1 MIIAVVTGCF
11 FFIAHSM
18 ETIGYLYRILGKWNL
33 RPTLGY
39 SFHVRTATLGRSFI
53 LLGLPLLGYIGDR
66 YKKVGL
72 IVTGYQ
78 SFCVIYLLFIVFLV
92 LFKTKI
98 IQKLTTTNFS
108 ETYRIKPENN
118 LAIIVVSMFIFLLTF
133 SSVFLVNYYSLTA
146 PGYKGTILQSAGFLS
161 SIGTLANVFYL
172 DKILSDYAD
181 NIEYNLGGLILNIY
195 YGRGGACLIG
205 LLASFI
211 L

>member
-1 MIIAVVTGCF
+1 M
-11 FFIAHSM
+11 
-18 ETIGYLYRILGKWNL
+18 
-33 RPTLGY
+33 
-39 SFHVRTATLGRSFI
+39 
-53 LLGLPLLGYIGDR
+53 
-66 YKKVGL
+66 
-72 IVTGYQ
+72 
-78 SFCVIYLLFIVFLV
+78 FIVFLV

-195 YGRGGACLIG
+195 YGRGLACLIG
-205 LLASFI
+205 LLAAFI